1 MHVRCSPWPS
11 NNVQGT
17 HDSPKFVRATSTSSE
32 AHTGDNQSTGNSPR
46 PVVHMTG
53 HGVNVNPSDVVLFD
67 THKFVRDLEKAG
79 FPSAQAEHL
88 MMALRDVLT
97 SSLSTSLKGC
107 PTRSELDLMA
117 ADIMLKVHTTNNE
130 IDMMKKTEVAS
141 VKKNSEEIKEE
152 LKRLKGMF
160 QVTI

>member
-79 FPSAQAEHL
+79 NLFCEVLCVLLNVNEHVRGTGHRVHAYSCIRYYYKCVCVCVCVAVFPTRYFLQG
-88 MMALRDVLT
+88 T
-97 SSLSTSLKGC
+97 PPSLKKFKDFFYFRQ
-107 PTRSELDLMA
+107 PSFIL
-117 ADIMLKVHTTNNE
+117 
-130 IDMMKKTEVAS
+130 
-141 VKKNSEEIKEE
+141 
-152 LKRLKGMF
+152 
-160 QVTI
+160 